1 MWIELEALE
10 IFGHHGVLEHERRD
24 GQPFLYDLRL
34 DVGDAGADDRLEHAL
49 DYRAVVA
56 AVRELSDA
64 RRFDLL
70 EALAAAV
77 ADRLLELPHVR
88 RVSVRV
94 RKPQVGLP
102 VARSAVTAE
111 REAARPPGSS
121 PPASPA

>member
-1 MWIELEALE
+1 MAEIELYGLE
-10 IFGHHGVLEHERRD
+10 VFGYHGVLEEEKRD

-34 DVGDAGADDRLEHAL
+34 DVGDAGADDRLPSAL
-49 DYRAVVA
+49 DYRDVVRAVE
-56 AVRELSDA
+56 ELSAA

-94 RKPQVGLP
+94 RKPQVALP
-102 VARSAVTAE
+102 VEFSAVSLE
-111 REAARPPGSS
+111 REARR
-121 PPASPA
+121 